1 MSGTL
6 FQALRLSLILNRLLL
21 RLLSPG
27 ALATVV
33 RWQTGIPASVLPLIE
48 DDRKRVDPNSLTPFV
63 LTTNGGIVP
72 PSATHS
78 PVLVLVGEK
87 ETPVARS
94 MAGRLQRE
102 ISGAPGA
109 TIRRLGHVW
118 NLQNPDFFAEV
129 VRRRLAGQALPDGS
143 VACS

>member
-6 FQALRLSLILNRLLL
+6 FQAVRLSLILNRLLL

-48 DDRKRVDPNSLTPFV
+48 DDRKRVDRDSLTQFV
-63 LTTNGGIVP
+63 LTTDGGIVP

-94 MAGRLQRE
+94 TAGRFQRE
-102 ISGAPGA
+102 IPGAPGA

-118 NLQNPDFFAEV
+118 NLPNPNLFAKV
-129 VRRRLAGQALPDGS
+129 VRRWLGGQTFPGDLVTFS
-143 VACS
+143 